1 MRWTSWYPAQV
12 GDRRTSS
19 WFAWWPVR
27 IGNDVRWMETV
38 AVQWEFGIYFDF
50 GREAQGWIMRRFV
63 ATKDEGK

>member
-27 IGNDVRWMETV
+27 IGNDVRWLETV
-38 AVQWEFGIYFDF
+38 AVEWGYARLMRFPCQAYC
-50 GREAQGWIMRRFV
+50 GWVKRRFV
-63 ATKDEGK
+63 NDKQE